1 MVLKRFL
8 FLGLTLILSS
18 AVFAGEADDLLKKS
32 AETFRQ
38 AQGWSFLF
46 ELESGLQGEAPRGTA
61 KGTLIIGSGDR
72 FRLEMPGQQVISDG
86 VTLWQYNPTRAQVLI
101 RNVADQKDNMHP
113 SEALFRYLKC
123 KPISVVKVQ
132 MNGESVH
139 HMKLD
144 PKGQIK
150 GYTQME
156 VWLRSSDLTPI
167 QIVAIDKSGTKNLY
181 RISQL
186 KKNPPLSKDSFRF
199 IAPADVDEVDMR

>member
-1 MVLKRFL
+1 ML
-8 FLGLTLILSS
+8 FTRSLHLILSLIFAS
-18 AVFAGEADDLLKKS
+18 TLFAGEADELLKKS

-38 AQGWSFLF
+38 AQGWSFTF
-46 ELESGLQGEAPRGTA
+46 VLESGVQGEAPRGTA
-61 KGTLIIGSGDR
+61 KGSLLIGSGDR

-123 KPISVVKVQ
+123 KPLSVAKVQ

-156 VWLRSSDLTPI
+156 VWLRSTDYTPV

-186 KKNPPLSKDSFRF
+186 KKNPQLAKDAFRF
-199 IAPADVDEVDMR
+199 VVPADVDEVDMR